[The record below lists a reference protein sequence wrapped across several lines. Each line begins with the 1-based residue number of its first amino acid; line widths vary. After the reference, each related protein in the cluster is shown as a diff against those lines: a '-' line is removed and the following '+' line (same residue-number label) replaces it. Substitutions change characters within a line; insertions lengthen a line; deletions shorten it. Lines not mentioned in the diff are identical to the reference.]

1 MIHLTKGGT
10 DALAHSTMP
19 DTLPAPATPPRPLD
33 HDLLR
38 SGIADRRQRFAEL
51 EANMV
56 AICECA
62 ALCGADRGARIDHRE
77 TSDRAMWQRY
87 LAAATQIEPDFMPEM
102 LRLLSE
108 IDRLQRLL
116 MLPVKI

>member
-1 MIHLTKGGT
+1 
-10 DALAHSTMP
+10 
-19 DTLPAPATPPRPLD
+19 
-33 HDLLR
+33 
-38 SGIADRRQRFAEL
+38 
-51 EANMV
+51 
-56 AICECA
+56 
-62 ALCGADRGARIDHRE
+62 
-77 TSDRAMWQRY
+77 MWQRY

>member
-1 MIHLTKGGT
+1 
-10 DALAHSTMP
+10 
-19 DTLPAPATPPRPLD
+19 
-33 HDLLR
+33 
-38 SGIADRRQRFAEL
+38 
-51 EANMV
+51 MV